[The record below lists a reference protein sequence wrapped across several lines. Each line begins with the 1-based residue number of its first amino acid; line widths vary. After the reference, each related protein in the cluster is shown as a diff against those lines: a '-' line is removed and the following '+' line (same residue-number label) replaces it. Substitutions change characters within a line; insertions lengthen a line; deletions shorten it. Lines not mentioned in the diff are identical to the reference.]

1 MSTIPERLEKL
12 RAKMQEKGI
21 DIYIIPTADFHQS
34 EYVGEHFKAREY
46 ITGFTG
52 SAGTAV
58 VSKTEAR
65 LWTDGRYFI
74 QAAKQLEG
82 TTVELM
88 KMGQPGVPKIGE
100 YLETALAEGE
110 TVGFDGRVV
119 SVTEGEEYE
128 KIASEKNGKVVYAYD
143 LIDEVWEDRPI
154 LSEEPVF
161 ELEQKYTGETVE
173 SKLARTR
180 AAMKEAGATA
190 HVLTTL
196 DDICWTLNIRG
207 NDVEYFPLVLTYAVI
222 RMDKVDLFVNEKKLS
237 DEIKAHLAADGVIL
251 HPYNDIY
258 EDIKKVAAE
267 EVLMVD
273 PGRLNFALYK
283 NIPENVKKVE
293 ERNPAILF
301 KCVKNPTEVE
311 NIRIAEHAQ
320 VRVRV
325 QKALV
330 IGDRQQH
337 HLPQDDVAVQRFAV
351 HGGDVHLL
359 QRFLQPAAPVL
370 AAGQQDD
377 GAVLLLPRP
386 DVLAQCGQLV
396 LIGHGRLGAEG
407 DQLIRQE
414 PSQRGLHVVAQ

>member
-180 AAMKEAGATA
+180 AAMKEA
-190 HVLTTL
+190 
-196 DDICWTLNIRG
+196 CEKRG
-207 NDVEYFPLVLTYAVI
+207 VKFYYPSPIFCTDN
-222 RMDKVDLFVNEKKLS
+222 
-237 DEIKAHLAADGVIL
+237 AAMIG
-251 HPYNDIY
+251 
-258 EDIKKVAAE
+258 VAAYYE
-267 EVLMVD
+267 YMNGTRSGWD
-273 PGRLNFALYK
+273 LNAVPNLK
-283 NIPENVKKVE
+283 LG
-293 ERNPAILF
+293 ER
-301 KCVKNPTEVE
+301 
-311 NIRIAEHAQ
+311 
-320 VRVRV
+320 
-325 QKALV
+325 
-330 IGDRQQH
+330 
-337 HLPQDDVAVQRFAV
+337 
-351 HGGDVHLL
+351 
-359 QRFLQPAAPVL
+359 
-370 AAGQQDD
+370 
-377 GAVLLLPRP
+377 
-386 DVLAQCGQLV
+386 
-396 LIGHGRLGAEG
+396 
-407 DQLIRQE
+407 
-414 PSQRGLHVVAQ
+414 